1 MKDCTVF
8 KQSLDEQI
16 HIELNRNERLTKEG
30 NLLSNLVMTAS
41 LFIVNSELFVL
52 VLSDYI

>member
-1 MKDCTVF
+1 MYSVF